1 MYLVR
6 EDEEVLTVSVERSG
20 DSDSHVMV
28 HIATH
33 PTEGT
38 ATAEEDFRTLVN
50 ILQFESLIDVNITI
64 LNDELMESNETFVIY
79 LTSGSGV
86 KLSPLWSKFVSPHAQ
101 TEVIII
107 DDDDL
112 QTKVIINEDYGKHDD
127 NFAAIIATIVTCTML
142 SFIIIAILGLAIAIM
157 YQKRKRKQAEQAS
170 VEHIYDIPM
179 NVKQP
184 TKSTAETEETWKENL
199 QYNVAYGV
207 LNRH

>member
-33 PTEGT
+33 PSEGT

-79 LTSGSGV
+79 LTSSSGV
-86 KLSPLWSKFVSPHAQ
+86 NLSPHAQ

-112 QTKVIINEDYGKHDD
+112 QTKVIIINEDEGM
-127 NFAAIIATIVTCTML
+127 I
-142 SFIIIAILGLAIAIM
+142 
-157 YQKRKRKQAEQAS
+157 
-170 VEHIYDIPM
+170 
-179 NVKQP
+179 
-184 TKSTAETEETWKENL
+184 
-199 QYNVAYGV
+199 
-207 LNRH
+207 